1 MYFNQ
6 IQLKKQDYFKIEI
19 NRYAIK
25 KTTPKEI
32 CDFLLKNAEFKQKF
46 QKSIN
51 NLKLIILNQF
61 GLFYQCFDLNN
72 NIKNLSKEIFFST
85 ENNQNRKMLLYFF
98 TKEINMENEEF
109 FILQNYYVKENN
121 FSLPYFT
128 NDIDDL
134 FEYSE
139 RKNGN
144 YYQIISD
151 LNVIEKSENFGQIR
165 MKPYQE
171 NSNCSKNKKCWRLVY
186 KIL

>member
-6 IQLKKQDYFKIEI
+6 IQLKKQDNFKIEI

-46 QKSIN
+46 QNSIN
-51 NLKLIILNQF
+51 NFKLIILNQF

-72 NIKNLSKEIFFST
+72 NNKNLSKEIFFSN
-85 ENNQNRKMLLYFF
+85 ENNRKIFLYFF

-134 FEYSE
+134 FEYSQ

-144 YYQIISD
+144 YFQIISD
-151 LNVIEKSENFGQIR
+151 LNVIEKSQNFGQIR
-165 MKPYQE
+165 MKLYQE
-171 NSNCSKNKKCWRLVY
+171 NINYSKNKKCWRLVY